1 MLHSRTP
8 AWKQLD
14 LFGIVQNMFQK
25 DHRYFF
31 LNIVRSYYLLTVI
44 IEVLLATKNFQTQ
57 TSVSQQQEFVL
68 EVYSEL
74 GIVLVLC
81 K

>member
-1 MLHSRTP
+1 MEAIRL
-8 AWKQLD
+8 
-14 LFGIVQNMFQK
+14 I
-25 DHRYFF
+25 RYCAKYVSERPQVFFFF
-31 LNIVRSYYLLTVI
+31 LNIVHSYYLLTVI